1 MKKLILFAI
10 AIAIGLTACGTTT
23 TTAPPT
29 PSGGLTA
36 DEAAEIHY
44 VDRGLTAIMTVY
56 TDLAE
61 NLKAGNWDGVSTD
74 LDAWNSIATDW
85 NNRPAVG
92 GNVKHL
98 EDLYGEAGNSLRQL
112 FVDVAAIANGSDYTP
127 AMNQDIADCVAAINA
142 CQAELDN
149 LTGVNSI

>member
-23 TTAPPT
+23 TTAPLT

-36 DEAAEIHY
+36 NEKAEVQY
-44 VDRGLTAIMTVY
+44 VSQGLQAIVTVY

-61 NLKAGNWDGVSTD
+61 NLKAGNTAGISSDV
-74 LDAWNSIATDW
+74 DAWNTIANDW
-85 NNRPAVG
+85 NARPAVG
-92 GNVKHL
+92 GNVQHL
-98 EDLYGEAGNSLRQL
+98 EDLYGTAGNSLQQL

-127 AMNQDIADCVAAINA
+127 AMKQDISDCVNAINA
-142 CQAELDN
+142 CQQELDD
-149 LTGVNSI
+149 LTLVNAI